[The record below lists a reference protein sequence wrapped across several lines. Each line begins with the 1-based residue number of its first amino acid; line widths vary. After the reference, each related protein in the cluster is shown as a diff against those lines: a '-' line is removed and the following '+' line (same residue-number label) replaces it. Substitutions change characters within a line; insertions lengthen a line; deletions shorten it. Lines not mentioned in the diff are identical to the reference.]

1 MPNYIRLGELDS
13 YKAFNRNNYAIFT
26 TPSGSKKIAQ
36 ENILNLIVE
45 PSAAGH
51 SIYRG
56 KYLGTSVS
64 DEAYA
69 AIAAGTFDPEDTG
82 GLFVGDYWTING
94 INWRIAH
101 PDYWYNFGD
110 TACDTHH
117 LVIVPDTILYSGKMN
132 ETNITT
138 GAYVGSAMYISG
150 LEQAKTI
157 VNAAFGPSHVLTHRE
172 HLQNAVTNGYAS
184 AGTWYNSTVELM
196 SEEMVY
202 GGREYEPGNS
212 LGATIPNLYKIDHSQ
227 LKLFE
232 LDRSKICNR
241 SYWWLRSL
249 VSSTDF
255 AYVHNDSDCNNSYAS
270 NLLGVRP
277 AFGIKAAS

>member
-1 MPNYIRLGELDS
+1 
-13 YKAFNRNNYAIFT
+13 
-26 TPSGSKKIAQ
+26 
-36 ENILNLIVE
+36 
-45 PSAAGH
+45 
-51 SIYRG
+51 
-56 KYLGTSVS
+56 LGTSVS

-82 GLFVGDYWTING
+82 GLFVGDYWTISG

-172 HLQNAVTNGYAS
+172 QLQNAVTNGYAS

-202 GGREYEPGNS
+202 GGRELEPGNS
-212 LGATIPNLYKIDHSQ
+212 LGATIPNIYKIDHSQ

-241 SYWWLRSL
+241 SSWWLRS
-249 VSSTDF
+249 VTSSTAF
-255 AYVHNDSDCNNSYAS
+255 AYVDYYGYCYCDNASHSY
-270 NLLGVRP
+270 GVRP